1 MQPVYDPFY
10 VLAVAYGQNNRTTSD
25 TPVFPTL
32 KNVGGPPDVQGVW
45 LGTSEWVGII
55 DQAGSAFTYYYYEG
69 NKDTNETEVVLKFG
83 MNRFVSWEC
92 TGVEG
97 QMIAVLDEVDY
108 FDNGTVSSSG
118 TKCALY
124 QVNLNE
130 GTLAVRYQEDGCPRA
145 QPLVSQV
152 MIQGVNGTY
161 VDRRVAGTSSFA
173 PTDLICVKGA
183 SNVTGLDTSSGA
195 KFVGKL
201 PQVGSTL
208 GNVAPPAE
216 EGASFPPSFP
226 NKDVFSNI
234 LSGTFYF
241 TWSNGPDIQ
250 FLHVGQHIG
259 ASSASVSRLQ
269 SGNASRFDAYISKD
283 YSYENLSV
291 GNDPKQYLLS
301 VSTTQVNSNGTIVDQ
316 RLSCQSTLQS
326 MTNNSNG
333 FLVAESNTTCPS
345 DVDPT
350 EFVTR
355 LQYYYPMEEVAAGN
369 FTVAE
374 ASMLNGSNQV
384 PPLGVKEVDS
394 SASFSMI
401 VSDDDTVIFWLSIEN
416 IDNFTMA
423 HIHQGNA
430 STNGPVV
437 VELVPSAK
445 YYPTSIVFEDDLP
458 QLSPPASGNL
468 TYQGAFT
475 SENFVGPLANS
486 SMSEFLGALEE
497 VDPENQFYVNVHTV
511 KYPLGAIRAQLIGT
525 NSQFLENVD
534 TGEEEL
540 GKSDGTPGKASSR
553 GFMTLLMPVYLV
565 ISGAVFLL

>member
-1 MQPVYDPFY
+1 MQSVFDRMY
-10 VLAVAYGQNNRTTSD
+10 VLVVTYGQDERNTSD
-25 TPVFPTL
+25 STVFPTL

-55 DQAGSAFTYYYYEG
+55 DQAGSAFTYYYYEDDQ
-69 NKDTNETEVVLKFG
+69 DTNETEVVLKFG
-83 MNRFVSWEC
+83 MNRFVTWEC

-108 FDNGTVSSSG
+108 FDNGTVSSSS

-124 QVNLNE
+124 QVNLE
-130 GTLAVRYQEDGCPRA
+130 EQTLAVRYQEDGCPSA
-145 QPLVSQV
+145 QPLVSRV

-173 PTDLICVKGA
+173 PTGLICVSGA

-201 PQVGSTL
+201 PKVGSSL
-208 GNVAPPAE
+208 GDVAPPAE
-216 EGASFPPSFP
+216 EGAPFPPSFP
-226 NKDVFSNI
+226 DKDDFPNI

-241 TWSNGPDIQ
+241 TWSNGPGVQ
-250 FLHVGQHIG
+250 FWHVGQQIG
-259 ASSASVSRLQ
+259 ASSTSVSMLR
-269 SGNASRFDAYISKD
+269 SGNASRFDAYVSRD
-283 YSYENLSV
+283 YSYESESV
-291 GNDPKQYLLS
+291 GNDLKQYVLS

-333 FLVAESNTTCPS
+333 LLLAESNSTCPS
-345 DVDPT
+345 DADPT
-350 EFVTR
+350 QFVTR
-355 LQYYYPMEEVAAGN
+355 LQYYYPIEDVTSRNYTM
-369 FTVAE
+369 AE

-394 SASFSMI
+394 TASFSMI
-401 VSDDDTVIFWLSIEN
+401 FLDDGMVTFWLNIEN

-437 VELVPSAK
+437 VELIPSAK

-486 SMSEFLGALEE
+486 TMGEFLSALKQS
-497 VDPENQFYVNVHTV
+497 DPEKQFYVNVHTT
-511 KYPLGAIRAQLIGT
+511 KYPMGAIRAQLIDEDSLSLGNVGT
-525 NSQFLENVD
+525 GQGVVSNSDQ
-534 TGEEEL
+534 
-540 GKSDGTPGKASSR
+540 TPGEVSSR
-553 GFMTLLMPVYLV
+553 GLMPLLMPACLV
-565 ISGAVFLL
+565 MSVEVFFL